1 VTLDDLDARIG
12 TGFPE
17 ITPPTLTFPFR
28 ARDIFSTTDPGFAI
42 FTIDPDLKTPYV
54 QQWNL
59 GIQREV
65 FGDMVAEVR
74 YVGNHGTKLTRGIDI
89 NQFRI
94 FNGGFF
100 DDFQRA
106 RFNLLNCPGG
116 RVNPTAAQCPNRQ
129 PLQVLPSFG
138 AFALNQA
145 TFLTALR
152 QGEPARVLDFF
163 ITNKE
168 FFFADFGG
176 GDFGSTQLL
185 STYLPNSNAFVTDF
199 IGNNSFSNYNAL
211 QAEIRQRLKH
221 GFDFQANYTW
231 SKGFTDFEGG
241 QTNFSG
247 LLDLNQGN
255 VKEKRRGVND
265 ITHIFKA
272 NAGYELPFGPGGRW
286 ANSGVMSK
294 VFGGMKLTGIFVAQ
308 SGRPISFISARG
320 TLNRTGRSGNNTAN
334 TNLSV
339 SDLQQITGLFFDP
352 TNGQPLMF
360 DPAVIQ
366 ALRNDTSPLRNQ
378 NGFFSNPNPG
388 TTGNLQLTPV
398 SGPGVWNLD
407 MGFIKR
413 TPITETVNVEFR
425 MEAFNVFNHT
435 NFFIGSGTLNQ
446 NINSST
452 FGQITETYDPRIL
465 QFALKLNF

>member
-1 VTLDDLDARIG
+1 
-12 TGFPE
+12 
-17 ITPPTLTFPFR
+17 
-28 ARDIFSTTDPGFAI
+28 
-42 FTIDPDLKTPYV
+42 
-54 QQWNL
+54 
-59 GIQREV
+59 
-65 FGDMVAEVR
+65 M
-74 YVGNHGTKLTRGIDI
+74 
-89 NQFRI
+89 
-94 FNGGFF
+94 
-100 DDFQRA
+100 
-106 RFNLLNCPGG
+106 
-116 RVNPTAAQCPNRQ
+116 
-129 PLQVLPSFG
+129 LPSFG

-199 IGNNSFSNYNAL
+199 IGNNSYSNYNAL

-255 VKEKRRGVND
+255 VLEKRRGVND

-272 NAGYELPFGPGGRW
+272 NAGYELPFGPGQRW
-286 ANSGVMSK
+286 ANSGVMSR

-320 TLNRTGRSGNNTAN
+320 TLNRTGRSGSNTASS
-334 TNLSV
+334 NLTI
-339 SDLQQITGLFFDP
+339 SDLQNITGLYFDP
-352 TNGQPLMF
+352 TTGQPLMF

-378 NGFFSNPNPG
+378 NGFFSNPEPG

-425 MEAFNVFNHT
+425 MEAFNIFNHT
-435 NFFIGSGTLNQ
+435 NFFIGSTALNQ

-452 FGQITETYDPRIL
+452 FGQITDTYDPRIL